1 MVALIKSKSLIGLLA
16 KLFVWKIKQV
26 WEKDSTRKR
35 KKKTSDKE
43 QAKLERLINMLIAQ
57 SNNWI
62 AICQRCVQIKPY
74 WTKNYSNNE

>member
-26 WEKDSTRKR
+26 WGKDSTRKR

-62 AICQRCVQIKPY
+62 AIC
-74 WTKNYSNNE
+74 